1 MTTLLWIIAG
11 GIGMS
16 LIALV
21 GIVSTLMSET
31 TMQRVLLPFV
41 ALSAGSLLGGALFH
55 MLPETVDHVGN
66 EMSVYLS
73 LMAGF
78 LTFFLLEQFLHWHH
92 SHRPDRTVHRPLGY
106 LILLADALHNFIG
119 GLAVGGALIIDLRV
133 GAVTWLV
140 AALHE
145 VPQELGDFGVLVH
158 SGWRR
163 RSALVWNFVTALTF
177 LPGSILAYALSEHID
192 VSLLVPF
199 AAGNFIYLGASDLVP
214 ELAREAGIRDKIG
227 TTAAFVAGIGI
238 LLLATRLG

>member
-1 MTTLLWIIAG
+1 MSTLFWIIAG
-11 GIGMS
+11 GVGMS

-21 GIVSTLMSET
+21 GIFSALFSEETL
-31 TMQRVLLPFV
+31 QRILLPLV

-55 MLPETVDHVGN
+55 MLPEAVDQIGN
-66 EMSVYLS
+66 ELSVYLS

-78 LTFFLLEQFLHWHH
+78 LAFFLLEQFLDWHH
-92 SHRPDRTVHRPLGY
+92 THRPDPTLRRPLGY

-119 GLAVGGALIIDLRV
+119 GLAVGGAFVIDLRV

-145 VPQELGDFGVLVH
+145 IPQELGDFGVLVH

-163 RSALVWNFVTALTF
+163 GPALVWNFVTALTF
-177 LPGSILAYALSEHID
+177 LPGSLLAYGLAEHMD
-192 VSLLVPF
+192 VALLVPF
-199 AAGNFIYLGASDLVP
+199 AAGNFIYIGASDLIP
-214 ELAREAGIRDKIG
+214 ELAREATLRDKFE
-227 TTAAFVAGIGI
+227 TTAALVVGLGV

>member
-11 GIGMS
+11 GVGMS
-16 LIALV
+16 VIALV
-21 GIVSTLMSET
+21 GIVSTLVSEE
-31 TMQRVLLPFV
+31 TMRRLLLPLV

-55 MLPETVDHVGN
+55 MLPEAVAHIGN

-78 LTFFLLEQFLHWHH
+78 VTFFLLEQFLQWHH
-92 SHRPDRTVHRPLGY
+92 SHRPDRTVRRPLGY

-119 GLAVGGALIIDLRV
+119 GLAVGGAFMIDLRV

-145 VPQELGDFGVLVH
+145 IPQELGDFGVLVH

-163 RSALVWNFVTALTF
+163 GSALVWNFVTALTF
-177 LPGSILAYALSEHID
+177 LPGSLLAYWLSDHFD
-192 VSLLVPF
+192 VALLVPF
-199 AAGNFIYLGASDLVP
+199 AAGNFIYIGASDLIP
-214 ELAREAGIRDKIG
+214 ELAQEARLRDKLE
-227 TTAAFVAGIGI
+227 TTASLIIGLAI